1 MRRPGPWLAFS
12 GHGEASLQAPR
23 TYPSAG
29 PGPLSAT
36 PQQAASSCRNAHA
49 AASATLEAASEGAN
63 FRELG
68 DAWGITR
75 QGALKKWGRLVE
87 ECAAPDAGDRVRLI
101 SEVR

>member
-1 MRRPGPWLAFS
+1 MHLGWLRMLGLMESELMRAADF
-12 GHGEASLQAPR
+12 QA
-23 TYPSAG
+23 
-29 PGPLSAT
+29 
-36 PQQAASSCRNAHA
+36 
-49 AASATLEAASEGAN
+49 LEAASEGAN

-75 QGALKKWGRLVE
+75 QGALKKWGGRLVE

>member
-1 MRRPGPWLAFS
+1 MAGFQRARRSLS
-12 GHGEASLQAPR
+12 ASSPDVPVGRARP
-23 TYPSAG
+23 AG
-29 PGPLSAT
+29 PP
-36 PQQAASSCRNAHA
+36 PQAASSCRNAHA